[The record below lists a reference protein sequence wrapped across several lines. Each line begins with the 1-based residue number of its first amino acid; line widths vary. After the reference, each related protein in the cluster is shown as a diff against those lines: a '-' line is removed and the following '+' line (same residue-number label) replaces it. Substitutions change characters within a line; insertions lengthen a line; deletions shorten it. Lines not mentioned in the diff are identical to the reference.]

1 MTFRVVPT
9 PLFAKQ
15 VKTLAKK
22 YRSLGKDLMELGKR
36 LSKDPLIGSSLGNN
50 VYKVRL
56 AIKSKGKGKS
66 GGARVITYVVTEDK
80 EVFLLSIYDKSE
92 LDSLDAKTIKSMV
105 KEIHSEKGGRRR

>member
-22 YRSLGKDLMELGKR
+22 YRSLGTDLMELEKR
-36 LSKDPLIGSSLGNN
+36 LSKDPQTGSSLGNS

-56 AIKSKGKGKS
+56 AIKSRGKGKS
-66 GGARVITYVVTEDK
+66 GAHG
-80 EVFLLSIYDKSE
+80 
-92 LDSLDAKTIKSMV
+92 
-105 KEIHSEKGGRRR
+105 